1 MENINYINE
10 FNREY
15 KKYKGLNNGINSI
28 DKLITDG
35 DILNNVYMRIKKC
48 IKIFENKINNL
59 RNIIEVIK
67 YIENIDLS
75 VEEKF
80 IFLINS
86 ISFIDNPSLHNT
98 YLPYVIC
105 TYMEQHADEIINI
118 LSSNSDVLQDF
129 ITCYKSVGLEL
140 STGLSFENMHMKKRI
155 FNIEEF
161 KNGYL
166 KSDDFN
172 PEAVSLGF
180 YEILP
185 QDCAY
190 LIGYVNATNMDDP
203 GYLFRLY
210 LQYFNGILSNEEIY
224 AFSLYHFDL
233 DRNNNLFQL
242 PIKEK
247 NYSLVLCLQR
257 FLEDKKS
264 VLKFRILRD
273 KYGLDYKTLI
283 NFIAKYGKTKIYDS
297 LFNSNLADYEE
308 LINLIAKYDR
318 TNIDFSK
325 LSDSNDFDSE
335 IADKIK
341 YLAQENVIE
350 NIDSISDLSMVTIS
364 ELSTM
369 PRISKK
375 VLGNLLGGPNA
386 KTDAYAFYDGFQR
399 EIRRIDTDGAYS
411 VEPIIDWRGG
421 HDYATRKIY
430 QDTTDV
436 YENESLM
443 ATERALLAVE
453 KISSVTF
460 IIEGEVCCI
469 IMPSNLTI
477 EQLVMLKH
485 IFADLTDVCEVAIMR
500 YDSDKGIT
508 IYENDGDTMN
518 KSEVL
523 RFIKNYE
530 ENIFSKLDKSVNR

>member
-1 MENINYINE
+1 MKVRNE
-10 FNREY
+10 CESNHDNESLSE
-15 KKYKGLNNGINSI
+15 KKYFFLKSLLLADSFDMKMKIIKNLN
-28 DKLITDG
+28 
-35 DILNNVYMRIKKC
+35 
-48 IKIFENKINNL
+48 
-59 RNIIEVIK
+59 
-67 YIENIDLS
+67 LS
-75 VEEKF
+75 VKDKF
-80 IFLINS
+80 IFLIDAILS
-86 ISFIDNPSLHNT
+86 ISNSQLKYEI
-98 YLPYVIC
+98 LPYALNTHMENNDDVVI
-105 TYMEQHADEIINI
+105 DI
-118 LSSNSDVLQDF
+118 LSNNHDVLLKF
-129 ITCYKSVGLEL
+129 IECYNTVPLL
-140 STGLSFENMHMKKRI
+140 SYRCQYVYKKI
-155 FNIEEF
+155 FSIEEF
-161 KNGYL
+161 KKTVLKNGNF
-166 KSDDFN
+166 D
-172 PEAVSLGF
+172 PENTITAF

-185 QDCAY
+185 KDCGY
-190 LIGYVNATNMDDP
+190 LVGYVNATNLRNTN
-203 GYLFRLY
+203 YLLDLY
-210 LQYFNGILSNEEIY
+210 HMYFNDILTEEEIN
-224 AFSLYHFDL
+224 ALASYHFDL
-233 DRNNNLFQL
+233 DSNNNIFKL

-264 VLKFRILRD
+264 VLEFRILRD

-283 NFIAKYGKTKIYDS
+283 NFIAKYGKTKIYHS
-297 LFNSNLADYEE
+297 LFNSNLANYEE
-308 LINLIAKYDR
+308 LLNLIAKYDS

-341 YLAQENVIE
+341 YLAKENVIE

-421 HDYATRKIY
+421 HDYATKKIY

-469 IMPSNLTI
+469 IMPNNLTI